1 MPQRD
6 RLHIARHTRAHV
18 MVTALMLATGSMAA
32 QALSLGRFQTLS
44 GIGEPLHAEIE
55 ITSLSAQEAQ
65 GLRAQIAGPRAF
77 QQQGMEYNPALE
89 GLNSRIENRS
99 DGRTVIVLRGQ
110 KPVQDN
116 FIDLILE
123 TQWNTGRLTH
133 NYAVLLSTVADKP
146 QPARV
151 SPPVA
156 PAATPAATELAG
168 ARVEYNARN
177 IPVYRFDNPDTTP
190 SGITEDK
197 TTRSTAGPQAPLPL
211 PTPALN
217 RDRGMTDRTV
227 LVEKGQTASEL
238 AVQHMPA
245 SVSLDQMLIAMLREN
260 PQAFIRDNVNL
271 VRAGAQLRMPTEVQA
286 RQLSPQDARQQ
297 VLAQHREFAEYARRI
312 AQSPLQMGKEQDREV
327 TGSVV
332 DKATASQAP
341 APVQD
346 KLTLS
351 KAADPDSQEAILAAQ
366 GQAREASAQIDALEK
381 NVAELSRLANGAAEP
396 GAASAAPFAG
406 TESRPIWL
414 WGAALAALLGLG
426 LWWRNRR
433 QTAEPVFAPAYE
445 DEPALAPQTAMPG
458 QAQQEPIPS
467 QMSSI
472 NLDLPDNPTPSPIA
486 AAPARPEQDTEAA
499 KLELAR
505 VLIAKG
511 DTAIARTLIE
521 SVLATG
527 SPRHHALAQKM
538 LSQVL

>member
-18 MVTALMLATGSMAA
+18 MVTALVLATGSMAA

-123 TQWNTGRLTH
+123 TQWSTGRLAR

-146 QPARV
+146 QAARASTPSAPAP
-151 SPPVA
+151 S
-156 PAATPAATELAG
+156 PAATDLAG
-168 ARVEYNARN
+168 ARVEYNAKN
-177 IPVYRFDNPDTTP
+177 IPVYRFDNPDANPTRTT
-190 SGITEDK
+190 SDK
-197 TTRSTAGPQAPLPL
+197 PAGSIAGAQTTSPLPL
-211 PTPALN
+211 PALMP
-217 RDRGMTDRTV
+217 RQRSDGSV
-227 LVEKGQTASEL
+227 LVQSGQTASEL

-245 SVSLDQMLIAMLREN
+245 SVTLDQMLIAMLREN

-271 VRAGAQLRMPTEVQA
+271 VRAGAQLRMPTAVEA
-286 RQLSPQDARQQ
+286 RQISPQEARQQ
-297 VLAQHREFAEYARRI
+297 VLAQHREFAEYAHRI

-327 TGSVV
+327 SGSVV
-332 DKATASQAP
+332 DKTASPQP
-341 APVQD
+341 STQVQD

-351 KAADPDSQEAILAAQ
+351 KAADPKSQEAVLAAQ
-366 GQAREASAQIDALEK
+366 GQAREASAQLEALEK
-381 NVAELSRLANGAAEP
+381 NVAELSRLATSASEPAAEP
-396 GAASAAPFAG
+396 ESAVAG
-406 TESRPIWL
+406 TETRQIWL

-426 LWWRNRR
+426 LWWRNRK
-433 QTAEPVFAPAYE
+433 QTAEPVFAPVYE
-445 DEPALAPQTAMPG
+445 DEPALAPDVTTPAHASPV
-458 QAQQEPIPS
+458 PIPP

-472 NLDLPDNPTPSPIA
+472 NLDLPDNPVPSPM
-486 AAPARPEQDTEAA
+486 PATPAKAEQDTESA
-499 KLELAR
+499 KLELAN

>member
-77 QQQGMEYNPALE
+77 QQQGMEYNPALD

-99 DGRTVIVLRGQ
+99 DGRTFIVLQGQ

-123 TQWNTGRLTH
+123 TQWNTGRLTR

-146 QPARV
+146 QAARASTTPSAPV
-151 SPPVA
+151 AAPPV
-156 PAATPAATELAG
+156 TDLAG
-168 ARVEYNARN
+168 ARVEYNAKN
-177 IPVYRFDNPDTTP
+177 IPVYRFDNPDATP
-190 SGITEDK
+190 ARATPDK
-197 TTRSTAGPQAPLPL
+197 ATGLTAGTPANSPL
-211 PTPALN
+211 PTPALTTHQ
-217 RDRGMTDRTV
+217 RSDGTV
-227 LVEKGQTASEL
+227 LVQSGQTASEL
-238 AVQHMPA
+238 AIQHMPA
-245 SVSLDQMLIAMLREN
+245 SVTLDQMLIAMLREN

-271 VRAGAQLRMPTEVQA
+271 VRAGTQLRMPTAVQA
-286 RQLSPQDARQQ
+286 RQTSPQEARQQ

-312 AQSPLQMGKEQDREV
+312 AQLPLKMGKEQDREV
-327 TGSVV
+327 SGSVV
-332 DKATASQAP
+332 DKTAAP
-341 APVQD
+341 KPSAQVQD

-351 KAADPDSQEAILAAQ
+351 KATDPNSQEAVLAAQ
-366 GQAREASAQIDALEK
+366 GQAREASAQLDALEK
-381 NVAELSRLANGAAEP
+381 NVAELSRLATGASEP
-396 GAASAAPFAG
+396 GPDSASVAAG
-406 TESRPIWL
+406 TATRQIWV
-414 WGAALAALLGLG
+414 WGAVLAALLGLG

-433 QTAEPVFAPAYE
+433 QTAEPVFAPVYD
-445 DEPALAPQTAMPG
+445 DEPGLESHASTTGDASHA
-458 QAQQEPIPS
+458 AIPP

-472 NLDLPDNPTPSPIA
+472 NLDLPDNPVPSPM
-486 AAPARPEQDTEAA
+486 PATPAKAEQDTESA
-499 KLELAR
+499 KLELAN